1 MGLIPVSGQRDFPV
15 DGNQCPRDPGRTS
28 LHGLPTMECT
38 MLHDEM
44 VLIIPVIA
52 FTFLAMGWIVSQ
64 FRGYLKQR
72 DQILESWEK
81 PQEYPDHQ
89 IHRKAA

>member
-1 MGLIPVSGQRDFPV
+1 
-15 DGNQCPRDPGRTS
+15 
-28 LHGLPTMECT
+28 